1 MLTLNILG
9 TPKRREALCPTC
21 TYAVVQK
28 GFSGEKLTSCNL
40 GGGLRELAFEVSE
53 CTAYF
58 DRRIPKPERVVGFIR
73 PDPETTPTVTVI
85 KIAWRTTTL

>member
-21 TYAVVQK
+21 THAVVQK
-28 GFSGEKLTSCNL
+28 GFSGEKLTCCNL
-40 GGGLRELAFEVSE
+40 GGSLRELAFEVCD

-58 DRRIPKPERVVGFIR
+58 DRRMPKAERVAGFVRREPEAR
-73 PDPETTPTVTVI
+73 PRVTVI
-85 KIAWRTTTL
+85 KIA